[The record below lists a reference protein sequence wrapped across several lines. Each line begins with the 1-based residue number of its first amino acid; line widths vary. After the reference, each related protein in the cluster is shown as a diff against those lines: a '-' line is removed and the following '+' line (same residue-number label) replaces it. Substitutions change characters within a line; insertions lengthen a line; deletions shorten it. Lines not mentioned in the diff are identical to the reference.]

1 MYNTVEK
8 IKLQAR
14 EQILHNFVKI
24 LEEFPQY
31 SIAQHFCHILRKK
44 NENIET
50 YFWSDELLLKKFEHY
65 LDELRNDL
73 ALDKNLPKEEY

>member
-1 MYNTVEK
+1 MYNNTEK

-31 SIAQHFCHILRKK
+31 TISQHFCHILRKK
-44 NENIET
+44 SENIET
-50 YFWSDELLLKKFEHY
+50 YFWADELLLKKFEHY

-73 ALDKNLPKEEY
+73 ALDKDLPKEEY